1 VFKNYLMTAVRSFAR
16 YKLYSFINVSGL
28 ALGLA
33 CVIFVMLFVRD
44 ETSYDKWVPNHAQL
58 YRMESIVNIPGR
70 DPLYVAVAPFP
81 VSAAMRDQI
90 PEVQAQARMRRQ
102 EITLTHGSEQ
112 FPESVDVVDPQFLE
126 VVQLPLISG
135 DPSKVLSQPDSLVL
149 SQSTARKIFGD
160 TDPIGQTLIAPRRQC
175 PPPRTL
181 DCLSSTVSL
190 KITGVLRDVP
200 SNSQLLADVL
210 LPNTSLADPD
220 SQGSKQNWLDANYYA
235 YLLLAPGA
243 SPDAVIG
250 KLAPIM
256 DQTTAA
262 ALRERQLDMRGS
274 EFFKMHLTAFQAVH
288 LEAGRYENNLTPAG
302 NWLTVYGT
310 AVVGAMI
317 LLIACFNFT
326 NLATAR
332 ATLRAQEIS
341 LRKCVGATRKQ
352 LIVQFLGESMLMAI
366 GSLLLALAL
375 VEMLLPACS
384 SFLERPVEF
393 HYWRD
398 WRLTL
403 LILGCALG
411 AGLISGSY
419 PALVLSSFRPGQVL
433 RSGTSSRDS
442 GSGRLR
448 VVLVVMQF
456 AVSIGLGIAAAVV
469 LSQIRY
475 ARAMELGFDKDN
487 IVILTTD
494 KWFPSARESFQKSL
508 RAHPGVISTALS
520 STVPFAYDDSVDLVQ
535 LPGQSDVL
543 TLNKIMISP
552 DFPVVYG
559 IPLIAGRLFEAGREA
574 DTLRNDSLAEN
585 EGHNIL
591 INEAAA
597 ARFGYTPQE
606 AVGKTIVYNRNHVN
620 IVGVLADFKING
632 ASEPVKPT
640 VYFNDDYNTNR
651 LSIRLRGEDIPAA
664 LKLIDESWHRVSPN
678 VAPQPYFLTE
688 RFSTLYRAQEKQGV
702 MFEVFVGLAVF
713 VACLGF
719 FGLAVFTAERRTK
732 EIGLRKVLGA
742 STHDVVRL
750 LLWQF
755 SIPVLI
761 ANLIAWPLAWLYLHH
776 WLEGF
781 AYRISLNPLYFVGAG
796 LVALLIAW
804 ATVFAHAQRVARASP
819 ISALRYE

>member
-1 VFKNYLMTAVRSFAR
+1 
-16 YKLYSFINVSGL
+16 
-28 ALGLA
+28 
-33 CVIFVMLFVRD
+33 
-44 ETSYDKWVPNHAQL
+44 
-58 YRMESIVNIPGR
+58 
-70 DPLYVAVAPFP
+70 
-81 VSAAMRDQI
+81 
-90 PEVQAQARMRRQ
+90 
-102 EITLTHGSEQ
+102 
-112 FPESVDVVDPQFLE
+112 
-126 VVQLPLISG
+126 
-135 DPSKVLSQPDSLVL
+135 
-149 SQSTARKIFGD
+149 
-160 TDPIGQTLIAPRRQC
+160 
-175 PPPRTL
+175 
-181 DCLSSTVSL
+181 
-190 KITGVLRDVP
+190 
-200 SNSQLLADVL
+200 
-210 LPNTSLADPD
+210 
-220 SQGSKQNWLDANYYA
+220 
-235 YLLLAPGA
+235 
-243 SPDAVIG
+243 
-250 KLAPIM
+250 
-256 DQTTAA
+256 
-262 ALRERQLDMRGS
+262 
-274 EFFKMHLTAFQAVH
+274 
-288 LEAGRYENNLTPAG
+288 
-302 NWLTVYGT
+302 
-310 AVVGAMI
+310 
-317 LLIACFNFT
+317 
-326 NLATAR
+326 
-332 ATLRAQEIS
+332 
-341 LRKCVGATRKQ
+341 
-352 LIVQFLGESMLMAI
+352 
-366 GSLLLALAL
+366 
-375 VEMLLPACS
+375 
-384 SFLERPVEF
+384 
-393 HYWRD
+393 
-398 WRLTL
+398 
-403 LILGCALG
+403 
-411 AGLISGSY
+411 
-419 PALVLSSFRPGQVL
+419 
-433 RSGTSSRDS
+433 
-442 GSGRLR
+442 
-448 VVLVVMQF
+448 
-456 AVSIGLGIAAAVV
+456 
-469 LSQIRY
+469 
-475 ARAMELGFDKDN
+475 
-487 IVILTTD
+487 
-494 KWFPSARESFQKSL
+494 
-508 RAHPGVISTALS
+508 
-520 STVPFAYDDSVDLVQ
+520 
-535 LPGQSDVL
+535 
-543 TLNKIMISP
+543 MISP